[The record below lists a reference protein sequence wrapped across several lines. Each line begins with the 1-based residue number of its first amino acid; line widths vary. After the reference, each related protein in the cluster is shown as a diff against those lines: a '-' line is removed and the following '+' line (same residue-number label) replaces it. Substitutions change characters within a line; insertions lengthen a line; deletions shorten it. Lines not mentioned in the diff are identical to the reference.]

1 MIQVIVVII
10 LLAFTTMGVMMAAGP
25 LMEGIVP
32 VIANDDAVQ
41 EMGHAS
47 IISDI
52 QTAVLVYVPLTIILG
67 MIGWG
72 FIWVIRREQVLSR
85 R

>member
-41 EMGHAS
+41 EMVT
-47 IISDI
+47 DE
-52 QTAVLVYVPLTIILG
+52 PL
-67 MIGWG
+67 WD
-72 FIWVIRREQVLSR
+72 
-85 R
+85 